1 MHHKQK
7 NHYYTASKVA
17 CRLMS
22 PIVPQLLFVYFLH
35 YIFHI
40 LVCKKE
46 FLSIYLFIS
55 NSFHLNI
62 EVAVTHTNICW
73 KALKELLKTEVVS
86 FRSST
91 THNVPKPE
99 RDVDIFVPRS
109 WSPTFHGSLFQ
120 SNHYVYCVFPTLTY
134 IKCIEE
140 SIRYT
145 DTSSQNVK
153 K

>member
-17 CRLMS
+17 WRLMRS
-22 PIVPQLLFVYFLH
+22 PIVLQFLFVYFLH

-40 LVCKKE
+40 MVCKKE
-46 FLSIYLFIS
+46 FLSFYLFFS

-62 EVAVTHTNICW
+62 EVPVTHTNICW

-91 THNVPKPE
+91 TCQS
-99 RDVDIFVPRS
+99 RS
-109 WSPTFHGSLFQ
+109 VTSTSLYPAPGVRPSMEAYF
-120 SNHYVYCVFPTLTY
+120 NRTIT
-134 IKCIEE
+134 CIV
-140 SIRYT
+140 SFLL
-145 DTSSQNVK
+145 
-153 K
+153 